1 MTPKRRTIQ
10 RAVTLE
16 GTGIHTGAS
25 CAIRFEPAPAGH
37 GLVLAND
44 AKGTRCPATVDFA
57 NAEKSDRRT
66 VLISEDG
73 VPFEQMEHV
82 LAAASAL
89 GISDLL
95 ITQDGVEPPFMGGG
109 SREFME
115 TLTNAGFTE
124 LDAAW
129 DPIVIS
135 EPLVFRDGNVLITAA
150 PAERLELS
158 AFVEFPGTIVGSS
171 GATVAMDGNEFF
183 DEVSRART
191 FAQHRDVEM
200 LQKAGL
206 ARGGNLEN
214 TVIFDDETFHN
225 PSLNYPNEPARHKL
239 LDLLGDLA
247 LFGAPI
253 RGHISAWRAG
263 HRSHVRFVKFL
274 QQELATRR

>member
-1 MTPKRRTIQ
+1 MTPMRRTIQ
-10 RAVTLE
+10 RAVTLA
-16 GTGIHTGAS
+16 GKGIHTGAD

-37 GLVLAND
+37 GLVLANE
-44 AKGTRCPATVDFA
+44 AKGCRCPATVEFA
-57 NAEKSDRRT
+57 SPEKSDRRT
-66 VLISEDG
+66 VLISQEG

-89 GISDLL
+89 GISDML

-109 SREFME
+109 SREYME
-115 TLTNAGFTE
+115 ALTGAGFTE

-135 EPLVFRDGNVLITAA
+135 EPLIFRDGDVLITAT
-150 PAERLELS
+150 PADRLELS

-171 GATVAMDGNEFF
+171 GATVVMEGNEFF

-191 FAQHRDVEM
+191 FAQQRDVEM

-206 ARGGNLEN
+206 GKGGSLDN
-214 TVIFDDETFHN
+214 TVIFDESSFRN

-253 RGHISAWRAG
+253 QGHFSAWRAG